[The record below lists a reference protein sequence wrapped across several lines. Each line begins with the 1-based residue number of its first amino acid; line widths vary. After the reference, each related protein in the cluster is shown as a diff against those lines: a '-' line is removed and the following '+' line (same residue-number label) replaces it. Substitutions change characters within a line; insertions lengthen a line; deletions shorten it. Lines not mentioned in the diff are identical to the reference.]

1 MMNKRPINEI
11 LAIVVE
17 RKPSLVD
24 TYTYKETMDV
34 LARRSE
40 CITYAEKMQV
50 RDNLRILCILADL
63 SYERLVMKV
72 CRK

>member
-1 MMNKRPINEI
+1 MNKRPINEI
-11 LAIVVE
+11 LTIIIE
-17 RKPSLVD
+17 RKPSL
-24 TYTYKETMDV
+24 TGTCIYKETMDV

-50 RDNLRILCILADL
+50 RDNLRTLSILAGL
-63 SYERLVMKV
+63 SYERLIMKV

>member
-1 MMNKRPINEI
+1 MNKRPINEI
-11 LAIVVE
+11 LTIIIE
-17 RKPSLVD
+17 RKPSLAE

-40 CITYAEKMQV
+40 CITYAEKMLV
-50 RDNLRILCILADL
+50 RDNLRTLRTLAGL
-63 SYERLVMKV
+63 SYERLVMTV

>member
-1 MMNKRPINEI
+1 MNKRPINEI

-17 RKPSLVD
+17 RKPSLVE
-24 TYTYKETMDV
+24 TYPYKETMDV

-50 RDNLRILCILADL
+50 RDNLRILCILAGL

>member
-1 MMNKRPINEI
+1 MNKRPINEI

-17 RKPSLVD
+17 RKPSLVN

-40 CITYAEKMQV
+40 CITYAEKIQV
-50 RDNLRILCILADL
+50 RDNLRILCILAGL

>member
-1 MMNKRPINEI
+1 MNKRPINEI

-17 RKPSLVD
+17 RKPSLVE

-50 RDNLRILCILADL
+50 RDNLRILCILAGL